1 MFCEDEGYGTWI
13 IIKLFKMVFLG
24 LAMVVDTF
32 NPSTRCR
39 EEFQTNLVY
48 KMSSRQAQ
56 GYTVRLS
63 LNFFL
68 KKMLLGLEKWLRG

>member
-32 NPSTRCR
+32 NPSTQCR
-39 EEFQTNLVY
+39 EEVSEQP
-48 KMSSRQAQ
+48 
-56 GYTVRLS
+56 
-63 LNFFL
+63 
-68 KKMLLGLEKWLRG
+68 GL